1 MSIKKRLFLAAV
13 FLCIAVWAGFYL
25 QSLHFGLHN
34 FKDSA
39 YYIILAEG
47 LSRFQGLRALCYP
60 GHPLSKYCAPLF
72 PLMLSPI
79 LYFFGRN
86 FVLMH
91 GLVLL
96 FSLLTLFFTYKYI
109 ENASATS
116 FYGYL
121 FLFFSAHIVIYIMGV
136 GGLMFYFGWSIAKA
150 VSIGVFPFLGE
161 DILKVFAASAFTF
174 IVIQRKL

>member
-1 MSIKKRLFLAAV
+1 MRKISPLL
-13 FLCIAVWAGFYL
+13 L
-25 QSLHFGLHN
+25 
-34 FKDSA
+34 KDSFT
-39 YYIILAEG
+39 LAREG
-47 LSRFQGLRALCYP
+47 L
-60 GHPLSKYCAPLF
+60 K
-72 PLMLSPI
+72 I
-79 LYFFGRN
+79 
-86 FVLMH
+86 
-91 GLVLL
+91 LL
-96 FSLLTLFFTYKYI
+96 FSIFLSLSSYVKFYTPFSPIPFTAQTLAVFISVAVLKEKALFSELLWIGMGILGVPVFAGSNILGPSFGYIIGFLGASLFLIKFLP
-109 ENASATS
+109 SATS